1 MSSRA
6 LRKLQREEAEKKQLQ
21 ALEEQDVEEESEED
35 DAPPAKPP
43 NAFDMLNDN
52 DDEDEAY
59 EADTMIS
66 DEDDRQISNLDSK
79 PSDQAPSAAARPKRS
94 KKKKSKKK
102 GKASDSHPGQTNAA
116 SEAITGLDEIDLAL
130 KSLAVQ
136 GREEADVSK
145 GPTIDHANAQL
156 CRLLAVESKHLNAMN
171 EMKRLFGNVVMENED
186 APPAAGRHRGRG
198 PQQLDLAAALS
209 AKYSPVSGGQGLKG
223 LALKRTPLVLGKEE
237 WPGTTSGGLGM
248 ELVEKLE
255 DGTVEYRF
263 VHNTMYQDVQRQFD
277 SCVAS
282 MDPQRL
288 ITLAQY
294 NRAYAPP
301 YLIVCG

>member
-21 ALEEQDVEEESEED
+21 ALEQDVEEESEEN
-35 DAPPAKPP
+35 DAPPAKPL
-43 NAFDMLNDN
+43 NAFDMLNGN
-52 DDEDEAY
+52 DEEDEAD
-59 EADTMIS
+59 EDDTMIS
-66 DEDDRQISNLDSK
+66 DEEDHQASTLDSK
-79 PSDQAPSAAARPKRS
+79 LSNLAPSAAAKPKIS
-94 KKKKSKKK
+94 KKKKGKKK
-102 GKASDSHPGQTNAA
+102 GKTSDPNPGHTNAA
-116 SEAITGLDEIDLAL
+116 SEVSPGLDEIDLAL
-130 KSLAVQ
+130 KSLSTQ
-136 GREEADVSK
+136 RGEEADVSK
-145 GPTIDHANAQL
+145 APTIDDANAQL

-171 EMKRLFGNVVMENED
+171 EMRRLFGNVVMENED
-186 APPAAGRHRGRG
+186 VPPAAARHRGRG
-198 PQQLDLAAALS
+198 PLQLDLAAALS
-209 AKYSPVSGGQGLKG
+209 AKYSPASGGQGLKG
-223 LALKRTPLVLGKEE
+223 LALKRNPLILGKEE

-294 NRAYAPP
+294 NRTYALSL
-301 YLIVCG
+301 LIVYG

>member
-21 ALEEQDVEEESEED
+21 ALEQDVEEESEENEVSQT
-35 DAPPAKPP
+35 KPL
-43 NAFDMLNDN
+43 NAFDMLNSN
-52 DDEDEAY
+52 DDDEAH
-59 EADTMIS
+59 EDDRMIS
-66 DEDDRQISNLDSK
+66 DEDDHQESNLDSK
-79 PSDQAPSAAARPKRS
+79 PSDRALSVAAKPKRS
-94 KKKKSKKK
+94 KKKKGKKK
-102 GKASDSHPGQTNAA
+102 GKTSDSNPSHTNAA
-116 SEAITGLDEIDLAL
+116 GEVNAGMDEIDLAL
-130 KSLAVQ
+130 KSLSTQ
-136 GREEADVSK
+136 GGKEADVSK
-145 GPTIDHANAQL
+145 APTIDDANAQL

-171 EMKRLFGNVVMENED
+171 EMRRLFGNVVMENED
-186 APPAAGRHRGRG
+186 APAAAARHRGRG
-198 PQQLDLAAALS
+198 PLQLDLAAALS
-209 AKYSPVSGGQGLKG
+209 AKYSPASGGQGLKG
-223 LALKRTPLVLGKEE
+223 LALKRNPLILGKEE
-237 WPGTTSGGLGM
+237 WPGTPSGGLGM

-294 NRAYAPP
+294 NRAYLQP
-301 YLIVCG
+301 LWMIHG

>member
-21 ALEEQDVEEESEED
+21 ALEQDTEEESEENE
-35 DAPPAKPP
+35 APQTKPL
-43 NAFDMLNDN
+43 NAFDMLNGN
-52 DDEDEAY
+52 DDEDDAHE
-59 EADTMIS
+59 DDNMIS
-66 DEDDRQISNLDSK
+66 DEDDQQPSNLDSK
-79 PSDQAPSAAARPKRS
+79 LSDKVPASAAKPKRS
-94 KKKKSKKK
+94 KKKKGKKK
-102 GKASDSHPGQTNAA
+102 GKALDPNSDRTNAA
-116 SEAITGLDEIDLAL
+116 GEVNADMDEIDLAL
-130 KSLAVQ
+130 KSLSAK

-145 GPTIDHANAQL
+145 APTIDDANAQL

-171 EMKRLFGNVVMENED
+171 EMRRLFGNVVMENED
-186 APPAAGRHRGRG
+186 APAAAARHRGRG
-198 PQQLDLAAALS
+198 PLQLDLAAALS
-209 AKYSPVSGGQGLKG
+209 AKYSPASGGQGLKG
-223 LALKRTPLVLGKEE
+223 LALKRNPLILGKEE

-263 VHNTMYQDVQRQFD
+263 VHNTIYQDVQRQFD

-294 NRAYAPP
+294 NRAYAPSL
-301 YLIVCG
+301 LIVYG